1 MVIRDNHSIKH
12 IYDAHQE
19 EEAVFTC
26 LRMST
31 FYLALTDAIHSFACI
46 SDILFLVDHESML
59 APQDFRQL
67 TVSISRCVLVG
78 QQFHDPFTNL
88 FIANRLSILC
98 T

>member
-1 MVIRDNHSIKH
+1 LNKIPGLAGQSMVIRDNHSIKH

-46 SDILFLVDHESML
+46 SDILFS
-59 APQDFRQL
+59 
-67 TVSISRCVLVG
+67 C
-78 QQFHDPFTNL
+78 
-88 FIANRLSILC
+88 
-98 T
+98 